1 MNTLEIKQ
9 KLEENKHTKAIFQN
23 VYAVDQLPREKI
35 RQDRWLLVVNCC
47 PIKRKGEHW
56 ICIYGDKDA
65 GIDFFD
71 SFGFS
76 PVEYDKKIT
85 QFFHRQGYPGIDV
98 KFNATRLQDF
108 NSDACGHFC
117 IMFAC
122 QRALGRSM
130 GTIVERLKR
139 ITRDAIVKLLVDTTL
154 DLEIFS
160 ELF

>member
-71 SFGFS
+71 SLDS
-76 PVEYDKKIT
+76 HPWNT
-85 QFFHRQGYPGIDV
+85 
-98 KFNATRLQDF
+98 
-108 NSDACGHFC
+108 
-117 IMFAC
+117 
-122 QRALGRSM
+122 
-130 GTIVERLKR
+130 KR
-139 ITRDAIVKLLVDTTL
+139 KSHSSFIVKVILELTLNLMPHVFKTLTRMLVD
-154 DLEIFS
+154 IFV
-160 ELF
+160 